1 MSEYI
6 SSQLLT
12 TSINVDMKNI
22 KGDINELLYKLLKKK
37 YEGVCNKD
45 GYIQKGSLQ
54 IVNRSIGSVKT
65 INNTSYIVYEIT
77 YKANI
82 YSPVK
87 GTKLDI
93 TINSITKMG
102 IIGFLKDNDDDTIEN
117 SPFIVIVP
125 KEYFEDDNVDDYD
138 VNSQLKVQIEDSR
151 IKYMSKN
158 IQIVAT
164 PV

>member
-77 YKANI
+77 YKANK

-102 IIGFLKDNDDDTIEN
+102 IIGFLKDKDDDTIEN

-125 KEYFEDDNVDDYD
+125 REYFEDDNVDDYE
-138 VNSQLKVQIEDSR
+138 VNSELKVQIEDSR

-158 IQIVAT
+158 IQIVAK